1 MTFNGGHHLQKLT
14 SRLWEGGGGRKT
26 LHKVQQALTSP
37 QPQPA
42 TMSDNESISH
52 TSAAEEI
59 NVHDIIT
66 QIRDHHKRA
75 DELLKQTEKMLKKVK
90 VKTPKSAADR
100 KPRKASE
107 GQKRWRAFQSYIWE
121 LLKADNPTTP
131 YKEAMR
137 VAGERK
143 REGYLAD
150 GSKTLAKFETW
161 LKANPIPSDE
171 ERAAA
176 KAKKDA
182 AAKAAREAKKNAKK
196 TAAKKQSAS
205 AAKAAEA
212 AETDAGTTDAEPA
225 AAAKPAT
232 AKPAAKGKKSA
243 AAATDA
249 TSASEAEP
257 PSTPAKTKKAPAAAA
272 APKKAAAAAASKK

>member
-1 MTFNGGHHLQKLT
+1 
-14 SRLWEGGGGRKT
+14 
-26 LHKVQQALTSP
+26 
-37 QPQPA
+37 
-42 TMSDNESISH
+42 MSDNESVSH

-59 NVHDIIT
+59 NVHDIIG

-75 DELLKQTEKMLKKVK
+75 EELLKQTEKMLKKVK
-90 VKTPKSAADR
+90 VKAPKSAADR

-143 REGYLAD
+143 REGYLNE

-176 KAKKDA
+176 KAAKEA
-182 AAKAAREAKKNAKK
+182 ATKAARDAKKTAKK
-196 TAAKKQSAS
+196 TAAKKQSTS
-205 AAKAAEA
+205 AAKAAA
-212 AETDAGTTDAEPA
+212 VAETDAGTTDAEA
-225 AAAKPAT
+225 APKAKPAP
-232 AKPAAKGKKSA
+232 AKVKKAAA
-243 AAATDA
+243 AAATAA
-249 TSASEAEP
+249 TATTASESEAPAKAAPKKKAAAAAAPSDVETATASEAEP
-257 PSTPAKTKKAPAAAA
+257 AKAKT
-272 APKKAAAAAASKK
+272 PKKAAAAAKK

>member
-1 MTFNGGHHLQKLT
+1 
-14 SRLWEGGGGRKT
+14 
-26 LHKVQQALTSP
+26 
-37 QPQPA
+37 
-42 TMSDNESISH
+42 MSDNESISNS
-52 TSAAEEI
+52 SAAEEI
-59 NVHDIIT
+59 NVHDIIAK
-66 QIRDHHKRA
+66 IRDHHKRA
-75 DELLKQTEKMLKKVK
+75 DELLKQTEKMMKKVK
-90 VKTPKSAADR
+90 VKAPKSAADR

-143 REGYLAD
+143 REGYLND

-176 KAKKDA
+176 KAAKDA

-205 AAKAAEA
+205 AAKAAA
-212 AETDAGTTDAEPA
+212 SAETDLGTTDAESAPA
-225 AAAKPAT
+225 AKAKPAAAAAKGKKAATAATTASESEAPPAAAKPAPK
-232 AKPAAKGKKSA
+232 AKKPAAA
-243 AAATDA
+243 AAAPSDA
-249 TSASEAEP
+249 ETVTASEAEP
-257 PSTPAKTKKAPAAAA
+257 TAPKAKA
-272 APKKAAAAAASKK
+272 APKKAAAAAVKK

>member
-1 MTFNGGHHLQKLT
+1 
-14 SRLWEGGGGRKT
+14 
-26 LHKVQQALTSP
+26 
-37 QPQPA
+37 
-42 TMSDNESISH
+42 MSDNESVSNA
-52 TSAAEEI
+52 SAAAEI
-59 NVHDIIT
+59 NVHDIIA

-90 VKTPKSAADR
+90 VKAPKSAADR

-121 LLKADNPTTP
+121 QLKADNPTTP

-143 REGYLAD
+143 REGYLND

-171 ERAAA
+171 ERATA
-176 KAKKDA
+176 KAAKDA
-182 AAKAAREAKKNAKK
+182 AVKAARDAKKAAKK

-205 AAKAAEA
+205 ASKAVAV
-212 AETDAGTTDAEPA
+212 AETDAGTTDVEAAPA
-225 AAAKPAT
+225 K
-232 AKPAAKGKKSA
+232 AKPAAAKA
-243 AAATDA
+243 AAPAKVTPKKKPAAAPSDVE
-249 TSASEAEP
+249 TVTASEAEP
-257 PSTPAKTKKAPAAAA
+257 AAKAKP
-272 APKKAAAAAASKK
+272 APKKAAAAAASAKK